1 MCEALRSSL
10 APNKSKRHS
19 NQTDCRGDSRVRGG
33 DRLRAAT
40 PCFLAQWG
48 WGCGLPQLVR
58 FSRDAEPPRQL
69 SRAAPFML
77 TQVLSVPLCTMQAW
91 TGDLLHSW
99 LEREPRAAGVP
110 APPAWQGG
118 GLPGRLARMPYARRA
133 VRGEEGARRRGAHHA
148 GTRHSPP
155 PQIYAPLGSLS
166 FPGSLESPP
175 TAGETCGLRAVTLP
189 PGGTRSS

>member
-133 VRGEEGARRRGAHHA
+133 VRGEEGARRRGATTQ
-148 GTRHSPP
+148 GRVT
-155 PQIYAPLGSLS
+155 APLRRSMHHSGACC
-166 FPGSLESPP
+166 FPGPSNPRLQLER
-175 TAGETCGLRAVTLP
+175 RAA
-189 PGGTRSS
+189 